1 MLGTTRSAT
10 TSVWERERYHGAV
23 YRSLDA
29 GRIVDTARTLTRR
42 VEERFPGSGLSRVA
56 GDVQEVAERAA
67 ETAQWLGRPNVPIR
81 VAVVACVVILVG
93 VAVTALVRLDVGLV
107 VHDLSE
113 LFQAL
118 ESAIN
123 DAVFVAIAIFFL
135 ASWES
140 RIKRRRALQALH
152 ELRSLAHVVDMH
164 QLTKDPE
171 RLAAGPDTPS
181 SPQRTMSPFELT
193 RYLDYC
199 SELLAIVAKVGAL
212 YVQRFEDPAT
222 LSAVNDIE
230 NLCAGLSRK
239 IWQKIVILD
248 RIAGGAFEVPS
259 RR

>member
-1 MLGTTRSAT
+1 
-10 TSVWERERYHGAV
+10 V

-29 GRIVDTARTLTRR
+29 ERIVTTARTLVRR

-56 GDVQEVAERAA
+56 GEVLAVAEQAA
-67 ETAQWLGRPNVPIR
+67 ETSRWLGRPNVPIR
-81 VAVVACVVILVG
+81 SAVVACVVILVG
-93 VAVTALVRLDVGLV
+93 VAVTAVLQLEVELAVRDV
-107 VHDLSE
+107 SE
-113 LFQAL
+113 LFQGL
-118 ESAIN
+118 EAAIN

-140 RIKRRRALQALH
+140 RIKRRRALRALH

-171 RLAAGPDTPS
+171 RLVAGGPDTPS
-181 SPQRTMSPFELT
+181 SPERTMSPFELT

-199 SELLAIVAKVGAL
+199 TELLALVAKVGAL

-230 NLCAGLSRK
+230 NLCSGLSRK
-239 IWQKIVILD
+239 IWQKIMILD
-248 RIAGGAFEVPS
+248 RIAGGAAQIPS
-259 RR
+259 PP